1 MALTNAYTTTQAV
14 RDEIGRSNDVQMD
27 TRIEAAIN
35 AASRQIDDYT
45 GRRFWQDSTVQT
57 REFYAD
63 DYRELVSSAQQ
74 VLDISTTTDLIVKLD
89 TGDNGSFGTTLT
101 INTHFVLTPANAVD
115 DSEPF
120 TGIRIVDNVYP
131 FPMYTSGRPGVQI
144 TAKFGWAAVPDPVE
158 QACLIQS
165 VLLYKATDAALGG
178 LSFGDG
184 SFLRVRGGLNEIARS
199 LVERYAFARVG

>member
-1 MALTNAYTTTQAV
+1 VAVTNGYTDLQSVLAEV
-14 RDEIGRSNDVQMD
+14 GINNANKDAQ
-27 TRIEAAIN
+27 IEAAIN

-63 DYRELVSSAQQ
+63 DYRELVSAVDQ
-74 VLDISTTTDLIVKLD
+74 VLDISTATGLIVKID
-89 TGDNGSFGTTLT
+89 TNDDGTFGTTLT
-101 INTHFVLTPANAVD
+101 VNTHFVLLPTNAVD
-115 DSEPF
+115 DSEPY
-120 TGIRIVDNVYP
+120 TGIRMVDSIYN
-131 FPMYTSGRPGVQI
+131 FPRYTSGRPGVQI
-144 TAKFGWAAVPDPVE
+144 TARFGWSAVPDPVA

-165 VLLYKATDAALGG
+165 VLLFKATDAAMGG

-184 SFLRVRGGLNEIARS
+184 AFMRVRGGLNPVAQS

>member
-1 MALTNAYTTTQAV
+1 VAVTNGYTDLQSVLAEIGITNANSDA
-14 RDEIGRSNDVQMD
+14 
-27 TRIEAAIN
+27 RIEAAIN

-63 DYRELVSSAQQ
+63 DYRELMSAADQ
-74 VLDISTTTDLIVKLD
+74 VLDISTATGLIVKID
-89 TGDNGSFGTTLT
+89 TNDDGTFGTTLT
-101 INTHFVLTPANAVD
+101 VGAHFVLLPTNAAD

-120 TGIRIVDNVYP
+120 TGIRMVDSIYN
-131 FPMYTSGRPGVQI
+131 FPRYTSGRPGVQV
-144 TAKFGWAAVPDPVE
+144 TAKFGWAAVPDPVA
-158 QACLIQS
+158 QACLVQS
-165 VLLYKATDAALGG
+165 VLLFKATDAAMGG

-184 SFLRVRGGLNEIARS
+184 AFMRVRGGLNPIAAS